1 MKMSTYL
8 HSFAFAA
15 AVLVSTAA
23 YSSVLYVDSLA
34 DESADGDGASP
45 ETALAALDAAA
56 ATAADGDEIRI
67 LGGKGR
73 CRRACVCHWLL
84 NTGCCSLPLLGDWSW
99 GEGEVFA
106 AKNAKKRKDSAQR
119 AHNVVQWFHAKS
131 HFHNTC
137 RGSCFV

>member
-8 HSFAFAA
+8 RSFALAA
-15 AVLVSTAA
+15 VVLVSSAA
-23 YSSVLYVDSLA
+23 HSSVLYVDSLA

-45 ETALAALDAAA
+45 ETALATLDAAA

-84 NTGCCSLPLLGDWSW
+84 VASASGRLELGR
-99 GEGEVFA
+99 GGGLC
-106 AKNAKKRKDSAQR
+106 RKER
-119 AHNVVQWFHAKS
+119 
-131 HFHNTC
+131 T
-137 RGSCFV
+137 

>member
-73 CRRACVCHWLL
+73 CRRACVCHWQL
-84 NTGCCSLPLLGDWSW
+84 NTGCWLLPLLGVSEF
-99 GEGEVFA
+99 GRVGGFSRKGRRGTQRKCA
-106 AKNAKKRKDSAQR
+106 ACAICCTM
-119 AHNVVQWFHAKS
+119 VPCEKS
-131 HFHNTC
+131 LP
-137 RGSCFV
+137 

>member
-15 AVLVSTAA
+15 AVLVSSAA

-45 ETALAALDAAA
+45 ETALATLDAAAATAA

-84 NTGCCSLPLLGDWSW
+84 VASASGRLELGR
-99 GEGEVFA
+99 GGGLC
-106 AKNAKKRKDSAQR
+106 RKER
-119 AHNVVQWFHAKS
+119 
-131 HFHNTC
+131 T
-137 RGSCFV
+137 

>member
-45 ETALAALDAAA
+45 ETALATLDAAA
-56 ATAADGDEIRI
+56 AAAADGDEIRI

-84 NTGCCSLPLLGDWSW
+84 NTGCWLLPLLGDWSW

-106 AKNAKKRKDSAQR
+106 AKNALSPFALTPIALNSGNPVKTDPRTRPRFLENNS
-119 AHNVVQWFHAKS
+119 
-131 HFHNTC
+131 
-137 RGSCFV
+137 

>member
-34 DESADGDGASP
+34 DES
-45 ETALAALDAAA
+45 
-56 ATAADGDEIRI
+56 ADGDEIRI

-106 AKNAKKRKDSAQR
+106 AKNALSPFTLTPIALNPGNPVKTDPRTRPRFLENNS
-119 AHNVVQWFHAKS
+119 
-131 HFHNTC
+131 
-137 RGSCFV
+137 

>member
-45 ETALAALDAAA
+45 ETALAALDAA
-56 ATAADGDEIRI
+56 
-67 LGGKGR
+67 
-73 CRRACVCHWLL
+73 L
-84 NTGCCSLPLLGDWSW
+84 NPGNPVKTDPRTRHRFLENNS
-99 GEGEVFA
+99 
-106 AKNAKKRKDSAQR
+106 
-119 AHNVVQWFHAKS
+119 
-131 HFHNTC
+131 
-137 RGSCFV
+137 

>member
-1 MKMSTYL
+1 MKMPTYL

-15 AVLVSTAA
+15 AVLVSSAA

-34 DESADGDGASP
+34 DESAGGDGTSP
-45 ETALAALDAAA
+45 ETALATLDAAA

-84 NTGCCSLPLLGDWSW
+84 NTGCWLLPLLGVSEF
-99 GEGEVFA
+99 GRVGGFS
-106 AKNAKKRKDSAQR
+106 RKGR
-119 AHNVVQWFHAKS
+119 
-131 HFHNTC
+131 
-137 RGSCFV
+137 

>member
-1 MKMSTYL
+1 MTYP
-8 HSFAFAA
+8 FET
-15 AVLVSTAA
+15 STAA

-84 NTGCCSLPLLGDWSW
+84 VASASGRLELGR
-99 GEGEVFA
+99 GGGLC
-106 AKNAKKRKDSAQR
+106 RKER
-119 AHNVVQWFHAKS
+119 
-131 HFHNTC
+131 T
-137 RGSCFV
+137 